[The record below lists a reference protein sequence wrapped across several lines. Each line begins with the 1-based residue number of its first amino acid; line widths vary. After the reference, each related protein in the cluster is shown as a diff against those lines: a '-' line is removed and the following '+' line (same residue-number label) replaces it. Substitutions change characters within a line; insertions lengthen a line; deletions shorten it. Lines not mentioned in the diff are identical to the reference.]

1 MKNDMAVGA
10 VAVQAQQVCASRGSH
25 PVLHDVS
32 LVAQAGQWLAIVGP
46 NGAGKSTLLRCL
58 AGLLQPTQGRV
69 ELLARPLTSWTAQD
83 KSRTLSWLGQQHEG
97 DDAMSV
103 YETVSLGRLPYQGW
117 LGLGALSEADRQAI
131 EQALTDTDLH
141 AKSQQPLRSLSG
153 GERQRVNLA
162 RALAVQAPVLL
173 LDEPVAHL
181 DAPHQRLLA
190 QVLRREAGQGRCVI
204 SVLHELPLAL
214 HADRMAVVQQ
224 GRVVCQGA
232 SADAA
237 IHRAI
242 ESVFDHAIRITQV
255 DQTWTVLPRY

>member
-1 MKNDMAVGA
+1 MDGA
-10 VAVQAQQVCASRGSH
+10 VALQAEQLCASRGGQAI
-25 PVLHDVS
+25 LHDVS
-32 LVAQAGQWLAIVGP
+32 LSARAGQWLAIVGP

-58 AGLLQPTQGRV
+58 AGLLKPTQGHV
-69 ELLARPLTSWTAQD
+69 QLMGRPLAAWSASA
-83 KSRTLSWLGQQHEG
+83 KSQTLSWLGQLHEG

-117 LGLGALSEADRQAI
+117 LGLGALSATDRQAI
-131 EQALTDTDLH
+131 DQALIDTDLQGK
-141 AKSQQPLRSLSG
+141 AQRPLRALSG

-190 QVLRREAGQGRCVI
+190 QVLRREASQGRCVI

-214 HADRMAVVQQ
+214 HADHLAVVQRGRLIAQ
-224 GRVVCQGA
+224 GSCQD
-232 SADAA
+232 SQV
-237 IHRAI
+237 HRAV
-242 ESVFDHAIRITQV
+242 ESVFEQAVHITQI
-255 DQTWTVLPRY
+255 DSAWTVLPRF

>member
-1 MKNDMAVGA
+1 MNARLPDVS
-10 VAVQAQQVCASRGSH
+10 VALQAAHLSASRGGKAI
-25 PVLHDVS
+25 LHDVS
-32 LVAQAGQWLAIVGP
+32 LSARAGQWLAIVGP

-58 AGLLQPTQGRV
+58 AGLLRPTQGEV
-69 ELLARPLTSWTAQD
+69 QLMGRPLMTWPAQAR
-83 KSRTLSWLGQQHEG
+83 SQTLSWLGQLHEG

-117 LGLGALSEADRQAI
+117 LGLGALSTADQRAI
-131 EQALTDTDLH
+131 EQALVDTDLQEK
-141 AKSQQPLRSLSG
+141 AQQPLRTLSG

-162 RALAVQAPVLL
+162 RALAVQAPVVL

-214 HADRMAVVQQ
+214 HADELAVVQRGRLVAQ
-224 GRVVCQGA
+224 GSSQNPQV
-232 SADAA
+232 
-237 IHRAI
+237 HRAI
-242 ESVFDHAIRITQV
+242 ESVFDQAVHITQI
-255 DQTWTVLPRY
+255 DSGWTVLPRY

>member
-1 MKNDMAVGA
+1 MNARVGDGA
-10 VAVQAQQVCASRGSH
+10 VALHAEHVCASRGGQ

-32 LVAQAGQWLAIVGP
+32 LSARAGQWLAIVGP

-58 AGLLQPTQGRV
+58 AGLIKPTQGHV
-69 ELLARPLTSWTAQD
+69 KLMGRPLSAWSAQT
-83 KSRTLSWLGQQHEG
+83 KSQTLSWLGQLHEG

-117 LGLGALSEADRQAI
+117 LGLGALSAADRGAI
-131 EQALTDTDLH
+131 DQALADTDLLGKAQH
-141 AKSQQPLRSLSG
+141 SLRTLSG

-162 RALAVQAPVLL
+162 RALAVQAPVVL

-190 QVLRREAGQGRCVI
+190 QVLRREARLGRCVI

-214 HADRMAVVQQ
+214 QADSLAVVRRGHLMAYGSSQNAE
-224 GRVVCQGA
+224 V
-232 SADAA
+232 
-237 IHRAI
+237 HRAV
-242 ESVFDHAIRITQV
+242 ESVFDEAVRITQV
-255 DQTWTVLPRY
+255 DSIWTVLPRY

>member
-1 MKNDMAVGA
+1 MNAR
-10 VAVQAQQVCASRGSH
+10 VAGVSVALRAEHLCASRGGQAI
-25 PVLHDVS
+25 LHDVS
-32 LVAQAGQWLAIVGP
+32 LAARAGQWLAIVGP

-58 AGLLQPTQGRV
+58 AGLLKPTQGHVQLMGRA
-69 ELLARPLTSWTAQD
+69 LASWPAHA
-83 KSRTLSWLGQQHEG
+83 KSQALSWLGQLHEG

-117 LGLGALSEADRQAI
+117 LGLGALSAVDQQAI
-131 EQALTDTDLH
+131 TQALTDTDLQ
-141 AKSQQPLRSLSG
+141 AKAQQPLRTLSG

-190 QVLRREAGQGRCVI
+190 HVLRREASLGRCVI

-214 HADRMAVVQQ
+214 HADALVVVQR
-224 GRVVCQGA
+224 GRLIAQGA
-232 SADAA
+232 SQDAQVHLA
-237 IHRAI
+237 V
-242 ESVFDHAIRITQV
+242 ESVFDQAVHITQV
-255 DQTWTVLPRY
+255 DSAWTVLPRY